1 MKKVLLKLCLIA
13 GVMSGY
19 MAANAQ
25 APVSPLHFGVIA
37 PSTLSN
43 WYTDYVG
50 TRFAVTQP
58 ASIEGEKLHSS
69 ASGTGWGIVAAPPLN
84 NVQLVKGAPDSS
96 ACNGLQ
102 NGQTPYPSLNGK
114 IAFIY
119 RGVCE
124 FGFKALQAQNLGAVA
139 VVIVNNQPNGV
150 INMGGGAN
158 GASVTIPVYMITKT
172 DGDAIN
178 ARLNAGDTVKMSITP
193 WGFNNQN
200 DLGIIFNGGSM
211 WHNYA
216 IPSYELGTSNGNP
229 LAYKSV
235 DGAFVAN
242 FGLRNQY
249 NVKLNTTVN
258 FTPNGGSPSLQW
270 KDSVHIDSFPAIDSI
285 VVMYSNVFTDVH
297 NTAKGRYDVTY
308 NVTEANTDDFPGDNT
323 SNYSFYTDDS
333 VYSKGRYDF
342 TNDKPLISAWYG
354 STGTTSFVWGPMYYV
369 NTGGKYAGYTQFSMA
384 ATTSGILPQGQSV
397 PVYLF
402 QWSDTGVYQ
411 DTLMENTEL
420 NLVGVASKVFDG
432 VTDSSEEIWKVEFT
446 DINNPNVHPA
456 LNAQSWYW
464 VAAEIPSGSF
474 LGVDGQLDFYAR
486 SYGVYNYLG
495 YKESYSPLWGSG
507 DLSSLQTSA
516 AALVAPFPFDRAIC
530 DSVAFGNQK
539 SGLTVGISMS
549 TTTIQNLYG
558 SVKVNNVAAV
568 SVDMNVYPNP
578 ASDVVNVSVSLPSTS
593 KYVSYHVINAVGKFV
608 ATETHTNVQN
618 DKYTLDTHNLPAGSY
633 YVTVLADNNVIRT
646 KKFVVIKN

>member
-13 GVMSGY
+13 GALSGSL
-19 MAANAQ
+19 AANAQ
-25 APVSPLHFGVIA
+25 APVQPLHFGVIA

-58 ASIEGEKLHSS
+58 SIVAGEKLHSS
-69 ASGTGWGIVAAPPLN
+69 ASGTGWGITSTPPLN
-84 NVQLVKGAPDSS
+84 NVQVVKGAPDSS
-96 ACNGLQ
+96 ACGGLQ
-102 NGQTPYPSLNGK
+102 NGTNPYPSINGK

-139 VVIVNNQPNGV
+139 VIIVNNQPNGV

-158 GASVTIPVYMITKT
+158 GTSVTIPVYMITKA

-193 WGFNNQN
+193 WGFNNNN

-216 IPSYELGTSNGNP
+216 IPNYELGASNGNP
-229 LAYKSV
+229 IPYKAV

-242 FGLRNQY
+242 FGINNQY
-249 NVKLNTTVN
+249 NVTLTSTVN
-258 FTPNGGSPSLQW
+258 FTPNGGSPAQQW
-270 KDSVHIDSFPAIDSI
+270 QSSVHVDSFPAMDSI
-285 VVMYSNVFTDVH
+285 IVMYSNTFHDVH
-297 NTAKGRYDVTY
+297 PSGNGRYDVTY
-308 NVTEANTDDFPGDNT
+308 HVSETNTDDFPGDNT
-323 SNYSFYTDDS
+323 SSYSFYTTDS

-342 TNDKPLISAWYG
+342 ANDKPLISAWYG

-369 NTGGKYAGYTQFSMA
+369 NQGGKYAGYTQFSMA
-384 ATTSGILPQGQSV
+384 AATAGILPQGTSV

-402 QWSDTGVYQ
+402 QWSDTGMYV
-411 DTLMENTEL
+411 DSMMENTEL
-420 NLVGVASKVFDG
+420 SLVGVASKVFDG
-432 VTDSSEEIWKVEFT
+432 ITDSSEETWKVEFI
-446 DINNPNVHPA
+446 DINNPSAHPV
-456 LNAQSWYW
+456 LNANSWYW
-464 VAAEIPSGSF
+464 TAAEIPSGSF
-474 LGVDGQLDFYAR
+474 LGVDGQLDYYAR

-495 YKESYSPLWGSG
+495 AKESYSPIWGSG
-507 DLSSLQTSA
+507 DLNSLQSSA
-516 AALVAPFPFDRAIC
+516 AAWVAPFPFDRGIC

-539 SGLTVGISMS
+539 SGLTAAITVS
-549 TTTIQNLYG
+549 TTTRSALYG
-558 SVKVNNVAAV
+558 TVGVNNVANANV
-568 SVDMNVYPNP
+568 NLSVFPNP
-578 ASDVVNVSVSLPSTS
+578 ASDVVNVTVELPATS

-608 ATETHTNVQN
+608 TSQTHTNVQN
-618 DKYTLDTHNLPAGSY
+618 DKFTLDTHNLPAGSY
-633 YVTVLADNNVIRT
+633 YVTVIADNNVIRT
-646 KKFVVIKN
+646 KKFVVVKN